1 MGVKHGATVAAL
13 LALAAC
19 TQSGTE
25 NQAAS
30 PNESAGEVT
39 AAEPGTES
47 PRNAAETAPSDNGV
61 STTMPVPG
69 TNTPEHI
76 VVDNEVGPNELDG
89 L

>member
-25 NQAAS
+25 NEAAS
-30 PNESAGEVT
+30 LNESDRQAT
-39 AAEPGTES
+39 AAVPDADS
-47 PRNAAETAPSDNGV
+47 SSDAAETAPSDNGV

-76 VVDNEVGPNELDG
+76 VVNNRVGPNELDG